1 MARTQLL
8 PPVEPAS
15 TRSVLRADPH
25 LRAATQGGRMTTI
38 TSDHG
43 EDHEE
48 RVHAIEAV
56 LAAGAVLTG
65 LLVGAAYVVS
75 QLVSLLAWSFAS
87 H

>member
-1 MARTQLL
+1 
-8 PPVEPAS
+8 
-15 TRSVLRADPH
+15 
-25 LRAATQGGRMTTI
+25 MTTI

-48 RVHAIEAV
+48 RVHAIGAV

-65 LLVGAAYVVS
+65 LLVGTAYVVS

>member
-1 MARTQLL
+1 
-8 PPVEPAS
+8 
-15 TRSVLRADPH
+15 
-25 LRAATQGGRMTTI
+25 MTTI

-48 RVHAIEAV
+48 RVHAIGAV

>member
-1 MARTQLL
+1 MRPGLQPA
-8 PPVEPAS
+8 VEAAS
-15 TRSVLRADPH
+15 TRWVLRADPVR
-25 LRAATQGGRMTTI
+25 RAAMQGGHMTTI

-48 RVHAIEAV
+48 RVHAIGAV
-56 LAAGAVLTG
+56 LGAGAVLTG

-75 QLVSLLAWSFAS
+75 QLVSLLAWAFAS

>member
-1 MARTQLL
+1 
-8 PPVEPAS
+8 
-15 TRSVLRADPH
+15 
-25 LRAATQGGRMTTI
+25 MTTI

-48 RVHAIEAV
+48 RVHAIGAV
-56 LAAGAVLTG
+56 LGAGAVLTG

-75 QLVSLLAWSFAS
+75 QLVSLLAWAFAS